1 MNPRE
6 WQNPKFLQKGREEAR
21 AYYIPYDTMEQ
32 ALWGDKHQS
41 GKYQLLNGEWDF
53 KYYDAYYEMDE
64 EIVFTDKIPVPSNWQ
79 MHGYDRP
86 AYVNVNYPHPVD
98 LPWVPDENPCGVYR
112 RFFEIDDLEE
122 EIYLIFDGVN
132 SCFYVSING
141 VEMGYSQG
149 AHCMSEFCIT
159 PYLKKGENEIVVKVL
174 KWCDGSYIED
184 QDFFRLSGIFR
195 DVYLLHRSKN
205 HVKDVMVH
213 VDEKQVTADVTMAD
227 VAATDAENE
236 LTAYLYDGAELVAE
250 QRVVDGKAEF
260 APENVTLWNAENPHL
275 YTLVLAG
282 CEEFIPIKVGFRTI
296 KISEK
301 GELLINGVSVKLKGV
316 NHHDTN
322 PTKGHVMDIEDIKTD
337 LYLMKKLNINCV
349 RTSHYPPSP
358 QFLEVCDEVGLYV
371 VDEADVECHGMTT
384 RNCTWAY
391 ESFHEEWPGQN
402 PDWEEAMLERAVR
415 MVERDKNFS
424 SIIMWS
430 MGNEAGIGKHF
441 ETMCVW
447 TKKRDASRLVHYE
460 LASHAGNPDYI
471 DVESGMYWHV
481 PTLEEEGKKDSK
493 RPFFLCEYSHA
504 MGNGPGDLHDY
515 MEVYNKYP
523 RLIGGCIW
531 EWADHVVVSEEG
543 HYLYGG
549 DSGEVLHDHNFCVD
563 GLVFADRTVKAGS
576 LEAKAVYQPMAAELV
591 SKSEDD
597 SESTNTLAVK
607 VTNGFDFVTFSDYA
621 LDWNLE
627 VDSEIAA
634 SGTLET
640 NLQPKES
647 QIFEL
652 PVILPETCKLG
663 CHINLSLKKKTA
675 EVWAEAGYETAMVQ
689 LTVDVPKKKCCAC
702 GEEKV
707 FSVVETKNE
716 IKIVDAEENGYVFHK
731 VKGYLCGVLKNGKNL
746 LEEKVQMSVWRA
758 PTDNDRHIKNQWGLF
773 DGNNAGWNFNHLMDK
788 CYEVT
793 WEETEQGIQ
802 VQSRGAL
809 AGIARWPVAWYT
821 VTYLVD
827 KAGVLHVDTKADI
840 NKYKGMV
847 WLPRF
852 GFEFKVPY
860 EMEQMEYYGMGPY
873 ENYMDLCHH
882 TYIGKFNS
890 TASDEYVSY
899 VKPQE
904 HGNHKNVKY
913 LSVKDKENG
922 ILFWTEGEMECQV
935 LHHTK
940 EELST
945 KKHGFELEEKGTNIR
960 IDYKVSGIGSG
971 SCGPQLMDQ
980 YKVSEKEI
988 AFSFKLKMI

>member
-6 WQNPKFLQKGREEAR
+6 WQNPQFLQKGREEAR
-21 AYYIPYDTMEQ
+21 AYFIPYDNMEQ
-32 ALWGDKHQS
+32 ALCGDKHQS
-41 GKYQLLNGEWDF
+41 TKYQLLNGQWDF

-112 RFFEIDDLEE
+112 RFFEIDDLEK

-149 AHCMSEFCIT
+149 THCMSEFCIT

-195 DVYLLHRSKN
+195 DVYLLHRNKN

-213 VDEKQVTADVTMAD
+213 VNEKQLTAEVSVVSNDT
-227 VAATDAENE
+227 ENS
-236 LTAYLYDGAELVAE
+236 LTAYLYDGKELIAKKD
-250 QRVVDGKAEF
+250 VVNGKVDIE
-260 APENVTLWNAENPHL
+260 PENVKLWSAENPHL
-275 YTLVLAG
+275 YTLVLVG
-282 CEEFIPIKVGFRTI
+282 CEEFVPIRIGFRTVSV
-296 KISEK
+296 SEK
-301 GELLINGVSVKLKGV
+301 GELLINGVAVKLKGV

-322 PTKGHVMDIEDIKTD
+322 PYKGHVMDIDDIKKD

-358 QFLEVCDEVGLYV
+358 QFLELCDMLGLYV

-384 RNCTWAY
+384 RNGTWAY
-391 ESFHEEWPGQN
+391 ESFHEEWPGQHL
-402 PDWEEAMLERAVR
+402 DWEEAMLERAVR

-430 MGNEAGIGKHF
+430 MGNEAGYGKHF
-441 ETMCVW
+441 ERMCVW

-460 LASHAGNPDYI
+460 LASHAGNPECI
-471 DVESGMYWHV
+471 DVESGMYWHISDM
-481 PTLEEEGKKDSK
+481 EKEGKKDSK

-515 MEVYNKYP
+515 MEVYDKYP

-531 EWADHVVVSEEG
+531 EWADHVVVSKEG

-576 LEAKAVYQPMAAELV
+576 LEAKAVYQPMKAELV
-591 SKSEDD
+591 KED
-597 SESTNTLAVK
+597 SVYIK
-607 VTNGFDFVTFSDYA
+607 VTNKFDFITFADYR

-627 VDSEIAA
+627 IDGEIAA
-634 SGTLET
+634 SGSFESD
-640 NLQPKES
+640 LQPKAA
-647 QIFEL
+647 QMFEL
-652 PVILPETCKLG
+652 PVRLPENCNLG
-663 CHINLSLKKKTA
+663 CHVNLSLKKKSN
-675 EVWAEAGYETAMVQ
+675 EVWTEAGYETAKVQ
-689 LTVDVPKKKCCAC
+689 LTVDIPKRECTTS

-707 FSVVETKNE
+707 FSVVESKNE
-716 IKIVDAEENGYVFHK
+716 IKIVDADENGYMFHK
-731 VKGYLCGVLKNGKNL
+731 IKGYLCGILKDGKNL
-746 LEEKVQMSVWRA
+746 LEANVQMSVWRA

-793 WEETEQGIQ
+793 WEVTKQGVQI
-802 VQSRGAL
+802 QSRGAL
-809 AGIARWPVAWYT
+809 AGIARLPVAWYH

-827 KAGVLHVDTKADI
+827 KTGVLYVDTKVDI
-840 NKYKGMV
+840 NKYEHMV

-882 TYIGKFNS
+882 TYISKFNS
-890 TASDEYVSY
+890 TAAAEYVPY

-913 LSVKDKENG
+913 LSVTNKETSDG

-945 KKHGFELEEKGTNIR
+945 KKHAFELEEKGTNIR

-971 SCGPQLMDQ
+971 SCGPQLMEQ
-980 YKVSEKEI
+980 YRLSEKEI
-988 AFSFKLKMI
+988 VFSFKLKTL